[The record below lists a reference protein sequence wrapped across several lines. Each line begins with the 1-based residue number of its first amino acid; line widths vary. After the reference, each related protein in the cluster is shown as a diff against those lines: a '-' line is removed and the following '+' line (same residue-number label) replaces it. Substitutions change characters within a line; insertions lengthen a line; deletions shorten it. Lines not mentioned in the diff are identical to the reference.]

1 MPLNYQPSRSS
12 PPFRTAGRPSPKQE
26 LMVADDREA
35 LRPSEVVQMKLLD
48 LLPVQP
54 IPVSSLHTYRDCR
67 R

>member
-1 MPLNYQPSRSS
+1 MPLNYQASLSS
-12 PPFRTAGRPSPKQE
+12 PSFRNTARPLPKQE
-26 LMVADDREA
+26 SMVADDRES